1 MRGGLAGTGGE
12 AGERWRWP
20 AEAGAVSVE
29 RARGVQSRE
38 GCGSCCPEDKAER
51 CRSALRGTV
60 AIWAL
65 IGEAILLKG
74 CDREALDVSGP

>member
-1 MRGGLAGTGGE
+1 MDWLGPVGRLGRGGAG
-12 AGERWRWP
+12 R

-29 RARGVQSRE
+29 RARAVQSRE
-38 GCGSCCPEDKAER
+38 GCGSCRPEDKADR

-74 CDREALDVSGP
+74 CDGEALDVSGP